1 LEDAMAVKKDPPF
14 VCHVFVCTTD
24 RQGKKRSC
32 ADFDSK
38 LIRKMLKEEIG
49 ERGWKG
55 RVRVSQSGC
64 LGFCAEGPNV
74 MIYPQNVWF
83 SEVSAD
89 DVRLII
95 SSVEKILSDAL

>member
-1 LEDAMAVKKDPPF
+1 MAKQTESPF
-14 VCHVFVCTTD
+14 VCHIFVCTND

-49 ERGWKG
+49 DRGWKG

-64 LGFCAEGPNV
+64 LGVCAEGPNV
-74 MIYPQNVWF
+74 MICPQNVWF
-83 SEVSAD
+83 SKVSAD
-89 DVRLII
+89 DVKMII
-95 SSVEKILSDAL
+95 SAVEGILKG